1 MLLGSITIRNDT
13 NKEIVL
19 CTKIKEASKS
29 ESYDKEYKIAPKE
42 YQVFFTDRIESISW
56 TK

>member
-1 MLLGSITIRNDT
+1 MLGSITIRNDT

-42 YQVFFTDRIESISW
+42 YQVFFTDRIEFISW